1 MTGGQCV
8 IGLSHS
14 TCLTAATP
22 SPTALSGPVVGLG
35 VGSAAAGSLDSIGS
49 TSGPA
54 AGAHSSRSNSIRPAS
69 PSPSLASSDRGGG
82 GGAEENAER
91 SEKEEEDRRRR
102 QQLYVFVMRCVAYP
116 FNAKQPT
123 DMARRQVKVTRSQ
136 LGSIRERFQVS

>member
-1 MTGGQCV
+1 MLCGSV
-8 IGLSHS
+8 I
-14 TCLTAATP
+14 
-22 SPTALSGPVVGLG
+22 GLG
-35 VGSAAAGSLDSIGS
+35 VGSTVAGSLDSIGS
-49 TSGPA
+49 TSGPT

-82 GGAEENAER
+82 GGTEESAER

-123 DMARRQVKVTRSQ
+123 DMARRQVKVSRSQ
-136 LGSIRERFQVS
+136 LGTTRERFQVG